1 MLVLSD
7 VESLMDCTLWISF
20 SGGGKP
26 RLTTLGEG
34 ALGSE
39 NLELQEWRVITRG
52 CLNATC
58 CAGQTVVANDFSYG
72 VEWPNSVA

>member
-1 MLVLSD
+1 M
-7 VESLMDCTLWISF
+7 
-20 SGGGKP
+20 
-26 RLTTLGEG
+26 TTLGEG

-39 NLELQEWRVITRG
+39 NLELREWRVIARG

-58 CAGQTVVANDFSYG
+58 CAGQTAVANEFSYG